1 MNFIILVVTV
11 ARRWS
16 IPNMFIYIHIY
27 WFYIQ
32 YTQYMY
38 IDKIRNDMS
47 ILRYTL
53 ERRLRECKDKGD
65 WLYSW
70 IDCFLL
76 ALLLWYLFVV
86 FILLYFCIKT
96 FKLYHHQTYYMYIS
110 WSWNQKH
117 QTTSSWPSSNI
128 SQGTWLFQLT
138 TDCLQISIVIV
149 VAVLRLW
156 HGIFV
161 VVSQDNWVVFSTY
174 VFIFTPIWVFPKI
187 GVPPNHPF

>member
-1 MNFIILVVTV
+1 MLGGGASQYVY
-11 ARRWS
+11 
-16 IPNMFIYIHIY
+16 IYIHIY

-70 IDCFLL
+70 IDCFC
-76 ALLLWYLFVV
+76 WRCCCDIFSLFSYCFTFVLKHSN
-86 FILLYFCIKT
+86 FIIIRHIICTYHDHETKNIKQ
-96 FKLYHHQTYYMYIS
+96 HHHDLHPWKSRGI
-110 WSWNQKH
+110 
-117 QTTSSWPSSNI
+117 
-128 SQGTWLFQLT
+128 WLFQLT
-138 TDCLQISIVIV
+138 TDCLQISIAMV

-156 HGIFV
+156 HWDFCCS
-161 VVSQDNWVVFSTY
+161 VSR
-174 VFIFTPIWVFPKI
+174 
-187 GVPPNHPF
+187 